1 MILITGATSNVG
13 RHVVSQLLGTG
24 AAFRGFARDPH
35 SVGLAGDVVRGDLSV
50 LDTLDACLDAVEAV
64 FLIWFCF
71 MAEAALAF
79 LDAVT
84 KHARRVVYLSPEDV
98 GDDLEQ
104 QPDTI
109 TGRIADKLA
118 A

>member
-1 MILITGATSNVG
+1 MILVTEATSNVG
-13 RHVVSQLLGTG
+13 RHVVSELPGTS
-24 AAFRGFARDPH
+24 AAVRGFVRNPH
-35 SVGLAGDVVRGDLSV
+35 SVGLPGDGMRGDLTV
-50 LDTLDACLDAVEAV
+50 LDTLGACLDEVEAV
-64 FLIWFCF
+64 FLIWFFF

-104 QPDTI
+104 QTDTI
-109 TGRIADKLA
+109 TARIAT
-118 A
+118 